1 MARLRQDLYTC
12 IEGAGIVPVVRIEHP
27 EHAVPLAR
35 ALSAGGIPVAEIT
48 FRTDAALRSI
58 ETIAQQEPD
67 LLLGAGTVLSATQAG
82 EAVQAGAQ
90 FIVSPGFNPAVVEY
104 CIRNEV
110 PVLPGI
116 NSPTQ
121 IEQAIEMGLR
131 YLKFFPAEASG
142 GLEMLKAMAAP
153 YGGIRFVPT
162 GGISVGNLR
171 SYLDFSRVL
180 ACGGSWLS
188 PPDLMARGDFGAVTA
203 LAREAVATILDFRIA
218 GIRFEE
224 PDAVSR
230 AAAADL
236 FSLFNSFSRSPGM
249 SLSWEAGTDADRGT
263 LVVETADLERAI
275 HHLTGRGIRPAAT
288 SAEKVGAPVRLDKS
302 IGGFAVE
309 LAARA
314 RRV

>member
-1 MARLRQDLYTC
+1 MARLRQDLYTR
-12 IEGAGIVPVVRIEHP
+12 IEGAGIVPVVSIEHP
-27 EHAVPLAR
+27 DHAVPLAR

-58 ETIAQQEPD
+58 EAIARQEPD

-121 IEQAIEMGLR
+121 IEQAIDMKLR
-131 YLKFFPAEASG
+131 YLKFFPAETSG
-142 GLEMLKAMAAP
+142 GLAMLKAMAAP

-162 GGISVGNLR
+162 GGISVENLR
-171 SYLDFSRVL
+171 SYLDFNRVL

-188 PPDLMARGDFGAVTA
+188 PTDLMARGDFDAITA

-224 PDAVSR
+224 PDAASR
-230 AAAADL
+230 AAAADA
-236 FSLFNSFSRSPGM
+236 FSLFRSLSRAPGM
-249 SLSWEAGTDADRGT
+249 NLSWEAGDGADRGK
-263 LVVETADLERAI
+263 LVVETADLARAL
-275 HHLTGRGIRPAAT
+275 HYLSGRGIRPVA
-288 SAEKVGAPVRLDKS
+288 SPAEKGGTPVLLDTS
-302 IGGFAVE
+302 IAGYAVE
-309 LAARA
+309 LSSRT
-314 RRV
+314 R